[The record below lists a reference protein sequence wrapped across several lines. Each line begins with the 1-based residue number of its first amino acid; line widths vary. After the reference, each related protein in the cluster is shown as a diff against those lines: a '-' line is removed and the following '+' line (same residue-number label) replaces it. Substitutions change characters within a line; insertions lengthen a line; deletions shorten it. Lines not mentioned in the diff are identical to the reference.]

1 VAEVTS
7 ARLVVLAAVLHVRGA
22 TVCEQPVVDSASG
35 NVLAWN
41 GELYDGD
48 DGDAG
53 SDDGEEADTAR
64 LSALLNGAGAADDL
78 VARIASLRGPWALVF
93 WHEASRTLWWGR
105 DRTGRRS
112 LLVRFAGSDS
122 GDGERAVH
130 TGVMLSSV
138 AGAAPRAAEHDAGA
152 AAFWSPVRPD
162 GLYCA
167 RRLDGGGYTVAL
179 HPWRPVT
186 PRVPRGVTTRAA
198 AADELHRL
206 LRHALRLRVRSRSS
220 ALRAR
225 SDAAVSSSDDA
236 AAAAAAAPLGVLFSG
251 GLDSMVVAAL
261 ASEALARDGAPR
273 SPIELINVCFDHPR
287 HASPDRLASIAG
299 VLELSRRH
307 PARVWRLVL
316 VDATFDDVTSVG
328 ENGAMQRAELAR
340 LIAPRTTHMDLNIG
354 TALWYAARGA
364 GDAVEIGGGGGA
376 DVDVDSD
383 LDAMVAEML
392 RVARARPTPKAAT
405 FAPRRSACTIEGCKR
420 IAKSS
425 CPRVMCKLCCKRAF
439 RADLDAPPCAAHGPQ
454 RRYVP
459 GGGGERVGSCG
470 GAPPAAPAAAP
481 AAATLS
487 VAELAARVLDAVGT
501 RTRGYR
507 SCARVLL
514 HGAGADEQMAGYAR
528 HRTMFGRVGAEAL
541 RAALAREVS
550 ELWTRNLGRD
560 DRCIA
565 DHGREVRHPFLDRD
579 VTAFLA
585 ALPLSLIADFA
596 LERGVGDKLILRDVA
611 RMLRLELCA
620 TLPKRAI
627 QFGSRI
633 AKAANKH
640 IGASRSSRSV
650 GAATVAW

>member
-1 VAEVTS
+1 MCGIAALLGESGGASLKSVQRALRRRGPDYDGVAEVTS

-186 PRVPRGVTTRAA
+186 PRVPRGVTTRTA

-340 LIAPRTTHMDLNIG
+340 LIAPRTTHMDLTSARRCG
-354 TALWYAARGA
+354 TRRAAQAMRSRSAAAGAPTSTSILILTRWLPRCCAWRGRAPRRKRRRSRRGALRAPSKAASASPSQAARA
-364 GDAVEIGGGGGA
+364 SCASSAASAPFAPIWT
-376 DVDVDSD
+376 
-383 LDAMVAEML
+383 
-392 RVARARPTPKAAT
+392 RRRAPRTGRSAAT
-405 FAPRRSACTIEGCKR
+405 SQAAGGRGWAAAAARLLRRPPQRPPPRRSA
-420 IAKSS
+420 
-425 CPRVMCKLCCKRAF
+425 
-439 RADLDAPPCAAHGPQ
+439 
-454 RRYVP
+454 
-459 GGGGERVGSCG
+459 
-470 GAPPAAPAAAP
+470 
-481 AAATLS
+481 
-487 VAELAARVLDAVGT
+487 
-501 RTRGYR
+501 
-507 SCARVLL
+507 
-514 HGAGADEQMAGYAR
+514 
-528 HRTMFGRVGAEAL
+528 
-541 RAALAREVS
+541 
-550 ELWTRNLGRD
+550 
-560 DRCIA
+560 
-565 DHGREVRHPFLDRD
+565 
-579 VTAFLA
+579 
-585 ALPLSLIADFA
+585 
-596 LERGVGDKLILRDVA
+596 
-611 RMLRLELCA
+611 
-620 TLPKRAI
+620 
-627 QFGSRI
+627 
-633 AKAANKH
+633 
-640 IGASRSSRSV
+640 
-650 GAATVAW
+650 